1 MLLSLLLGCITLTKG
16 IFSIWCEKKELFYNR
31 TVAKWVTTNR
41 PLHNAPLPA
50 ISSAPLA
57 SDLKRWLQ
65 LNPEVLLISSQKTC
79 RCCVWSKPVYFKIDR
94 LWFWWEKTHPKVKAV
109 FWDTGPC
116 VDNITGLQLVL
127 SCPPWSD
134 GKGKGQFTSQGGSA
148 VELDLKIQVRRHCH
162 CLRSPP
168 LPPRPH
174 LNYHMAFHCLKTHQN
189 SFSPNI
195 RSHCVRWTQT
205 KLKMAAKCCMMHLRC
220 VIVIKKQSKWRCFA
234 HKLPR

>member
-1 MLLSLLLGCITLTKG
+1 MLKTWNWLDIS
-16 IFSIWCEKKELFYNR
+16 WR
-31 TVAKWVTTNR
+31 WNR
-41 PLHNAPLPA
+41 PLHNALLPA

-57 SDLKRWLQ
+57 SDPKRWLQ
-65 LNPEVLLISSQKTC
+65 LNPEVLSISCQKTC
-79 RCCVWSKPVYFKIDR
+79 HCCVWSKPVYFKIDG

-148 VELDLKIQVRRHCH
+148 VKLDLKIQVRRHCH
-162 CLRSPP
+162 RLRSPP
-168 LPPRPH
+168 LPLRPPH
-174 LNYHMAFHCLKTHQN
+174 LNYHMVFHCLMTHQN

-195 RSHCVRWTQT
+195 CLHYVRWTQT
-205 KLKMAAKCCMMHLRC
+205 KLKMAAKWKMLHDAFALRNC
-220 VIVIKKQSKWRCFA
+220 NWKTI
-234 HKLPR
+234 